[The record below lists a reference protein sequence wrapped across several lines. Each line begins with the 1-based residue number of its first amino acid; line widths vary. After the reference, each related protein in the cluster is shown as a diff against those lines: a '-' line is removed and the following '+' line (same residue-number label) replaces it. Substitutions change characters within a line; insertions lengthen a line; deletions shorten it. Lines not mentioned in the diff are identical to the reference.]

1 MFWRFKSFWRSERGA
16 VAHRFGDFT
25 IFFIYRRS
33 SPSDGQFAKKVNKY
47 SDSDSVP
54 YLLFW
59 RFSSFIDSIY
69 DDVFAQRFKKLLCLF
84 LHMLNFS
91 LICVLT
97 WSVIIGLI
105 IRGFFELFLFLLLSS
120 NRGLLSLV
128 SVLHLDSFNIE
139 LSILYLFLISGL
151 FRSFVLVTTDLLNN
165 HKGTRTVPTTGLFN
179 KFLELHVFK
188 WTKLLVF

>member
-1 MFWRFKSFWRSERGA
+1 M
-16 VAHRFGDFT
+16 V
-25 IFFIYRRS
+25 Y
-33 SPSDGQFAKKVNKY
+33 
-47 SDSDSVP
+47 
-54 YLLFW
+54 
-59 RFSSFIDSIY
+59 
-69 DDVFAQRFKKLLCLF
+69 
-84 LHMLNFS
+84 
-91 LICVLT
+91 
-97 WSVIIGLI
+97 
-105 IRGFFELFLFLLLSS
+105 
-120 NRGLLSLV
+120 LSLV